1 MSRLL
6 LNAVLGVLALGL
18 AFAAPGEGA
27 ARLRLASANGS
38 LSLSNSKEGAA
49 IFRAATMRPGEEA
62 SGSVVIGNT
71 GTVGA
76 ALTVAP
82 SAVQDAPGAGGG
94 RLSDRL
100 ELLVLDVS
108 NVQAPKTVYTGTLK
122 AMPSVAL
129 GSLAAGAQRTFLFV
143 ATLRPGIGDNAFQ
156 GSAITTAF
164 QWSATGSAV
173 ATPTPTPTP
182 TSTPA
187 PAPTP
192 QPVTPP
198 PTAPPAGPLGDDPTG
213 EVLGARI
220 FRMPSTKRCLSRRKF
235 TIKVRRPPGVRFKK
249 LTIKVNKRTKVKL
262 KGLKARKVK
271 ARINLRGMPKGKVV
285 VRIVARTNTGRKAV
299 TKRTYKTC
307 VAKKRKR

>member
-18 AFAAPGEGA
+18 AFATPGEGA
-27 ARLRLASANGS
+27 ARLRLASADGA
-38 LSLSNSKEGAA
+38 LTLSNSKEGAA
-49 IFRAATMRPGEEA
+49 IFRAAVMRPGEEA

-82 SAVQDAPGAGGG
+82 SAVQDTPGTGGG

-100 ELLVLDVS
+100 ELLVLDVT
-108 NVQAPKTVYTGTLK
+108 NVQAPRTVYSGTLK

-129 GSLAAGAQRTFLFV
+129 GSLAAGTQRTFLFV
-143 ATLRPGIGDNAFQ
+143 ATLRPGIGDNALQ
-156 GSAITTAF
+156 GSAITSAF
-164 QWSATGSAV
+164 QWTATGSAV

-182 TSTPA
+182 APVIT

-198 PTAPPAGPLGDDPTG
+198 PPTTSPPAGPLGADPTG

-299 TKRTYKTC
+299 TKRTYRTC
-307 VAKKRKR
+307 AKKR